1 MSIKELS
8 TQELLKEF
16 DTIYEKKCK
25 IKYMPSTLPPASRIL
40 VLGDIHGDFN
50 MLIHLLRLG
59 KVINKS
65 QEWIGGETVVVQ
77 VGDQIDSCR
86 PTNARDCL
94 NKDYTHNDKA
104 EDIKVLMFMTELH
117 NKAEKDGGAIYS
129 LIGNHELMNVDGDMS
144 YVSYA
149 NLNEFGGEYRRQIAF
164 KPGNKMAN
172 YLACTRKMALIIGS
186 NLFVH
191 AGFEPEFVEKY
202 NINDINKLMALY
214 LLNDLENPSIFK
226 EDFMVKSTSPLWTR
240 TFGNINMPNNECSRL
255 MKPLQ
260 EVYKVGRIFVGHTP
274 QFEKGINSSCN
285 KKIWK
290 TDIAISN
297 GFNNIDTNLIM
308 NRKKSKYRKGQLLEI
323 LNDKDIK
330 IIS

>member
-1 MSIKELS
+1 MSIKQLNDFNE
-8 TQELLKEF
+8 
-16 DTIYEKKCK
+16 IYKKRCN
-25 IKYMPSTLPPASRIL
+25 IKYMPSTLPSAPRIL

-59 KVINKS
+59 KVINEKKK
-65 QEWIGGETVVVQ
+65 WIGGKTVVVQ

-86 PTNARDCL
+86 PTNTGDCL
-94 NKDYTHNDKA
+94 KSDYTHNDKA

-117 NKAEKDGGAIYS
+117 NEADAYGGAIYS
-129 LIGNHELMNVDGDMS
+129 LIGNHELMNVDGDMT
-144 YVSYA
+144 YVSYE
-149 NLNEFGGEYRRQIAF
+149 NLNEFGGKYGRQIAF
-164 KPGNKMAN
+164 KPGNRMAN
-172 YLACTRKMALIIGS
+172 YLACNRKMALIIGS

-214 LLNDLENPSIFK
+214 LFNDLENPMIFK

-240 TFGNINMPNNECSRL
+240 TFGNINMPIEECRRL
-255 MKPLQ
+255 MRPLQ
-260 EVYKVGRIFVGHTP
+260 KVYKVGRIFVGHTP
-274 QFEKGINSSCN
+274 QFEKGINSICN

-297 GFNNIDTNLIM
+297 GFNNIDTNLIT
-308 NRKKSKYRKGQLLEI
+308 NGKKSKYRKGQLLEI
-323 LNDKDIK
+323 LNDKEIN